1 MQHRNIVGNA
11 WTRMAIDSLYSR
23 GEMADWQEFGAAL
36 AKDPQL
42 AVSAIAMAERH
53 EDAGSAALARIL
65 VKRFHPEL
73 LEVSDRTRLD
83 R

>member
-1 MQHRNIVGNA
+1 MRHRNIVGNR

-36 AKDPQL
+36 AKDSDL
-42 AVSAIAMAERH
+42 AVSAIAMAEGH
-53 EDAGSAALARIL
+53 EDTGSAALVRIL
-65 VKRFHPEL
+65 VERFHPDL
-73 LEVSDRTRLD
+73 LEVSDRTRLE